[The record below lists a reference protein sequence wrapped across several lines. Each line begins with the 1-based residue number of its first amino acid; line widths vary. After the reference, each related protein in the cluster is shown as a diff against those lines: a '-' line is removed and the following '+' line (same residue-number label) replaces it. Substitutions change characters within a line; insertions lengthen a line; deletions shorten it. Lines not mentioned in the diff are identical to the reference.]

1 MFETNPEHSAS
12 TESKSLEGGTAIME
26 QHYSTTEDIRGYYQ
40 INSTERD

>member
-12 TESKSLEGGTAIME
+12 AESESVEGGTAIME
-26 QHYSTTEDIRGYYQ
+26 QHYFTTEDIREYYQ